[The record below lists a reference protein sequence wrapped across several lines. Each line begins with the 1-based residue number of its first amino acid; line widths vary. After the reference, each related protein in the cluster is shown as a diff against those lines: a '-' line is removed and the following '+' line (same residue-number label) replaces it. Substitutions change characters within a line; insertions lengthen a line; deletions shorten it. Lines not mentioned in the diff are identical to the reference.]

1 MSFSQKKSSQW
12 IIVAVVV
19 GITLVGVAVI
29 ATAIALPLSRS
40 TKDIDTAKKL
50 MKEVPLVD
58 GHNDLPWQLK
68 NHFDN
73 VLQNIDL
80 RTSTRDKFG
89 DYGHTDI
96 PRLREGLLGAQ
107 FWAAYMSCD
116 AQYKDALRHTIE
128 QIDVIKRFT
137 EQYPDTF
144 EFVTTA
150 QGILDAFAA
159 GKIGSLIGV
168 EGGHGM
174 DSQLGVLR
182 MLYEL
187 GTRYMTITHSCNT
200 PWADNWKEEDEQ
212 FFGLTDWGKQV
223 IREMN
228 RLGML
233 IDLSHVSFDTM
244 RDALEVT
251 EAPVIFSHSSAY
263 ALCNHSRNV
272 PDDVLEL
279 VKDNG
284 GVVMVNFYDEYVCCL
299 PKNITTCNIKDVADH
314 IEHLRDV
321 CGIDCVGIGSDYDG
335 VTTLPDGLEDVST
348 FPDLISILIGRG
360 WSDDDVK
367 KLLGNNLLRAFS
379 KAEEVRD
386 SKKDMMPID
395 ESIPRDALGEDSQ
408 CRTYVYEP

>member
-1 MSFSQKKSSQW
+1 MPESDIFLYQKDKKRW
-12 IIVAVVV
+12 VVIVAIVAITIVV
-19 GITLVGVAVI
+19 LAAVM
-29 ATAIALPLSRS
+29 TAIAVPLSRS
-40 TKDIDTAKKL
+40 TKESDSLETAKRL

-68 NHFDN
+68 NHYDN
-73 VLQNIDL
+73 RLHDINL
-80 RTSTRDKFG
+80 YESTEDKFG

-96 PRLREGLLGAQ
+96 PRLKEGLVGAQ

-128 QIDVIKRFT
+128 QIDVIKRYT
-137 EQYPDTF
+137 EQYPEF

-150 QGILDAFAA
+150 QELLDAFAA

-200 PWADNWKEEDEQ
+200 PWADNWIAEEAEYG
-212 FFGLTDWGKQV
+212 GLTAWGKQV

-233 IDLSHVSFDTM
+233 IDLSHVSYDTM

-251 EAPVIFSHSSAY
+251 TAPVIFSHSSAY
-263 ALCNHSRNV
+263 ELCHHGRNV
-272 PDDVLEL
+272 PDDILHLVITLNIYEMSVELIVLVWVRTMTVSL
-279 VKDNG
+279 RI
-284 GVVMVNFYDEYVCCL
+284 L
-299 PKNITTCNIKDVADH
+299 PI
-314 IEHLRDV
+314 
-321 CGIDCVGIGSDYDG
+321 
-335 VTTLPDGLEDVST
+335 GLEDVSK
-348 FPDLISILIGRG
+348 FPDLVAILVERG
-360 WSDDDVK
+360 WSDYDVK
-367 KLLGNNLLRAFS
+367 QVIGNNLLRAFT

-386 SKKDMMPID
+386 SMTNMMPID

-408 CRTYVYEP
+408 CRTHVYEP